1 MSNELIVV
9 RQLPVI
15 EDQLRQVKSDIQ
27 QRVQCALSL
36 ACTEDT
42 YKEVKRERAQLSKEY
57 RELEARRIEVKKA
70 ILAPYEQ
77 FEKLYKE
84 CAGDIYSAADRQ
96 LKEKI
101 SAVENGIKQQK
112 AEEVIAYYEE
122 YRMSLGI
129 DAEVFPF
136 TASGITVKMS
146 DSMKSL
152 KDRAKEYLDRISDE
166 LKMIDAQEY
175 RDEILVEYRRSRNA
189 AGAILTVTERHK
201 AMEAEAA
208 RRAEAERQKA
218 ALLAAAQNAEQIV
231 EEESIQIPVAVP
243 TEEPAPEP
251 AAPEDPVLTVAFTVT
266 APRSKL
272 IALRN
277 FLREGGYEYGNA

>member
-101 SAVENGIKQQK
+101 AAVENGIKQQK

-136 TASGITVKMS
+136 AASGITVKMS

-175 RDEILVEYRRSRNA
+175 RDEILVEYRSSRNA
-189 AGAILTVTERHK
+189 AGAILTVTARHK

-218 ALLAAAQNAEQIV
+218 ALLAAAQNAEQIAA
-231 EEESIQIPVAVP
+231 EESIQIPVAVP

>member
-27 QRVQCALSL
+27 QRVQYALSL

-84 CAGDIYSAADRQ
+84 CAGDIYSAADQQ
-96 LKEKI
+96 LKAKI
-101 SAVENGIKQQK
+101 AAVENGIKQQK
-112 AEEVIAYYEE
+112 AEEVIAYFEE
-122 YRMSLGI
+122 YRTSLGI
-129 DAEVFPF
+129 DAEVFSF
-136 TASGITVKMS
+136 AASGITVKMS

-175 RDEILVEYRRSRNA
+175 RDEILVEYRRTRNA

-208 RRAEAERQKA
+208 RRAEAERQKT
-218 ALLAAAQNAEQIV
+218 ALLAAAQNVEQIAA
-231 EEESIQIPVAVP
+231 EESIQIPVAAP
-243 TEEPAPEP
+243 AEEPVPEP
-251 AAPEDPVLTVAFTVT
+251 TAPDDPVLTVAFTVT

-277 FLREGGYEYGNA
+277 FLREGGYEYGNV